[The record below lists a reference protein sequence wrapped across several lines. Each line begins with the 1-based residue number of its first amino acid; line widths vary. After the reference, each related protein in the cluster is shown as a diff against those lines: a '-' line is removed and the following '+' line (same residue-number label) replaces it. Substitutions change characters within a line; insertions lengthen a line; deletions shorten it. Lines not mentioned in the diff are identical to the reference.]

1 VKEASPRRGSVSH
14 LSDSIMGRLSF
25 VLLLSAATSLGSG
38 IGDPYEKVIAEKGT
52 PRSEIQAGAVR
63 ILNYPDVTIRLRDN
77 VVVAI
82 NAVASAPAPTGKPSN
97 SPAQPPPAAERI
109 AALKRD
115 LKEAIAR
122 VNLIVNQPVPSV
134 PRTPEMKVAWFGNG
148 WFHPG
153 AATPDFN
160 IVDVRKTQE
169 TSQYDQSEFVTS
181 PLNPG
186 VAFPGSE
193 VEFNSMTKFFYLDRS
208 LPKKKLTEPE
218 MIEINRLYRI
228 IGHCDSQ
235 LRYLGAQ

>member
-1 VKEASPRRGSVSH
+1 MR
-14 LSDSIMGRLSF
+14 RLSC
-25 VLLLSAATSLGSG
+25 VLLLVTASLLGSG
-38 IGDPYEKVIAEKGT
+38 VGDSYEKVIAEKGA
-52 PRSEIQAGAVR
+52 PKSEIQAGAVR
-63 ILNYPDVTIRLRDN
+63 ILNYPDVTIKIRDN
-77 VVVAI
+77 VVVSM
-82 NAVASAPAPTGKPSN
+82 NVVASPPAQSGKPPN
-97 SPAQPPPAAERI
+97 SPAQRPPVAEQI
-109 AALKRD
+109 AALRRD

-134 PRTPEMKVAWFGNG
+134 PRTPDIKVAWFGNG

-160 IVDVRKTQE
+160 NVDVRKTQE
-169 TSQYDQSEFVTS
+169 TSQYDQSEYVSS

-193 VEFNSMTKFFYLDRS
+193 IEFNSMTKFFYLDRT